1 MTALTDLPPEHGVLR
16 PPLVHRQVGRLD
28 RWGRL
33 RNRFSLAQAVMQ
45 AEATVEP
52 ESPRVAWAAA
62 VLRASPD
69 DLVDSEQQLA

>member
-1 MTALTDLPPEHGVLR
+1 MTALTDLPPEHGMR

-28 RWGRL
+28 QWGRL
-33 RNRFSLAQAVMQ
+33 RNRLSLAQAVMQ

-52 ESPRVAWAAA
+52 ESPRVAWAVA

-69 DLVDSEQQLA
+69 DLDSEQQLA